1 MTGSRRIELYIIEA
15 LCLTTSLMDGWLDG
29 WLVGDMVALA
39 ALYTVI
45 IINMYEKM
53 EIIRIHNV
61 KLLSRSPKDLAMR
74 QE

>member
-1 MTGSRRIELYIIEA
+1 MTGSRRTELYIIEA

-45 IINMYEKM
+45 IINLYEK
-53 EIIRIHNV
+53 NGDYTY
-61 KLLSRSPKDLAMR
+61 S
-74 QE
+74 

>member
-1 MTGSRRIELYIIEA
+1 MATGSRRIELYIIEA

-45 IINMYEKM
+45 IINMYEK
-53 EIIRIHNV
+53 NGDYTY
-61 KLLSRSPKDLAMR
+61 S
-74 QE
+74 